1 MRALD
6 EKHYLKHYFSNRDAA
21 SFMRERGKA
30 GRRYDTVSW
39 MLYVDLRSYFEGS
52 ILFNSTKIVK
62 GTGLDIRMPMCDL
75 RIFDIAR
82 RMPSRFKGRRSR
94 TRSPCVAPQVGCFP
108 SPVAYRKKLGF
119 PVPISG
125 WLADP
130 AYNADIERAFRSEA
144 AAKFFNV
151 REIQALLNMFLGR
164 KTNLWHRL
172 RYRGSK
178 AGLWRRV
185 WSIYVFIRWY
195 ELFFM
200 DGKRS

>member
-1 MRALD
+1 
-6 EKHYLKHYFSNRDAA
+6 
-21 SFMRERGKA
+21 MRERGAA
-30 GRRYDTVSW
+30 GREYDTVSW

-62 GTGLDIRMPMCDL
+62 GTGLDIRMPLCDL
-75 RIFDIAR
+75 RMFDIAR
-82 RMPSRFKGRRSR
+82 RMPTRFKGGRRAEQDR
-94 TRSPCVAPQVGCFP
+94 VAPCGESRAARFGGVSQE
-108 SPVAYRKKLGF
+108 AGF

-130 AYNADIERAFRSEA
+130 AYNADILRAFKSEA
-144 AAKFFNV
+144 AAKFFNM
-151 REIQALLNMFLGR
+151 REIQALLSMFLGE

-172 RYRGSK
+172 RYRGNK

-200 DGKRS
+200 DGERS

>member
-1 MRALD
+1 
-6 EKHYLKHYFSNRDAA
+6 
-21 SFMRERGKA
+21 
-30 GRRYDTVSW
+30 
-39 MLYVDLRSYFEGS
+39 
-52 ILFNSTKIVK
+52 
-62 GTGLDIRMPMCDL
+62 
-75 RIFDIAR
+75 
-82 RMPSRFKGRRSR
+82 MPSRFKVDEKQNKIALRRAASR
-94 TRSPCVAPQVGCFP
+94 VLPES
-108 SPVAYRKKLGF
+108 VAYRKKLGF